1 MTNSSP
7 SLDETAIR
15 GVIQSYVDGWKGAP
29 DKFREAFHPDAWIF
43 FTDATGKEHKGLL
56 ADQFDSWASTGWEI
70 DGQII
75 SMHQSGDIAT
85 VFLRFDNKSR
95 PEASYMDIHTL
106 LRVDGSWSI
115 ANKTA
120 THIDRLG

>member
-1 MTNSSP
+1 MTNSIPSP
-7 SLDETAIR
+7 DETAICD
-15 GVIQSYVDGWKGAP
+15 VIQLYVDGWKGAP

-43 FTDATGKEHKGLL
+43 FTDATGTEHKGLL
-56 ADQFDSWASTGWEI
+56 ANLFDSWASTGWEI

-85 VFLRFDNKSR
+85 VLLRFDNKSR
-95 PEASYMDIHTL
+95 PEASYVDIHTL

-115 ANKTA
+115 TNKTA
-120 THIDRLG
+120 THVIRIL